1 VTPATPSL
9 YDRIG
14 RDYARRRRADPRI
27 AAAIDAALGKAR
39 SVVNVGAGTGSYEP
53 HERDVIAVEPSSV
66 MLAQRP
72 AGAHS
77 AVQARA
83 EALPFDDAVFDAAL
97 CVLTLHHW
105 TDRSRG
111 LRECIRVTRDRVVI
125 VTFDPSAAGFWLS
138 QRYLPELME
147 LDRRQFPTMDEL
159 RAILGGEARVDV
171 QPLPI
176 PNDCADG
183 FLGAFWARPH
193 AYLDP
198 RVQEGISS
206 LRELT
211 PAPVWRGYALISAT
225 ARGKGSMDIC
235 FRCPRGTS
243 ATESSSPASDRSGS
257 AENNSSREHDR
268 RKQRMR

>member
-1 VTPATPSL
+1 MTPSTPSL

-14 RDYARRRRADPRI
+14 RDYAQHRRADPRI
-27 AAAIDAALGKAR
+27 AAAIDAALGAAR

-53 HERDVIAVEPSSV
+53 RERDVIAVEPSSV

-72 AGAHS
+72 APS
-77 AVQARA
+77 YPAVQARA
-83 EALPFDDAVFDAAL
+83 EALPFGDAVFDAAL

-111 LRECIRVTRDRVVI
+111 LRECIRVARDRVVL

-159 RAILGGEARVDV
+159 RAIFGARARVDV

-176 PNDCADG
+176 PNDCLDG
-183 FLGAFWARPH
+183 FLGAFWARPY

-198 RVQEGISS
+198 RARAGISS
-206 LRELT
+206 FARIDAGAGLARLRADLSNGTWKNEHGHLLSMT
-211 PAPVWRGYALISAT
+211 ALDIGYRIVV
-225 ARGKGSMDIC
+225 ARV
-235 FRCPRGTS
+235 
-243 ATESSSPASDRSGS
+243 
-257 AENNSSREHDR
+257 
-268 RKQRMR
+268 